1 MFLPDFLTFEPF
13 NQLRRD
19 MGAEE
24 LGDFTFFDPKRHATG
39 LERLSLCR
47 EGLEIAAHE
56 LRVLNDFTLAYKD
69 CRVLLLP
76 CWDEAP
82 PNEKPNANSGVYH
95 LADCP
100 VVIDLMNVDSTP
112 LNGSLWRV
120 HCNGEVMA
128 AGSRVCRQCLQRLRY
143 RDFDGV
149 RQRHREYSERVEQA
163 FDLNDFFK
171 QYPSYPLGETEPAA
185 VF

>member
-24 LGDFTFFDPKRHATG
+24 LGDFTFFDPKRHVTG
-39 LERLSLCR
+39 LERLSLCG
-47 EGLEIAAHE
+47 EGLEVALHE

-69 CRVLLLP
+69 CRVQLSP
-76 CWDEAP
+76 CVDETP
-82 PNEKPNANSGVYH
+82 PSERETAVSGVYH

-100 VVIDLMNVDSTP
+100 TVIDLRSQEPTL
-112 LNGSLWRV
+112 LNGGLWRV
-120 HCNGEVMA
+120 RCNGEVSV
-128 AGSRVCRQCLQRLRY
+128 AGNRVCRQCLQRLRY
-143 RDFDGV
+143 QDFDGV

-171 QYPSYPLGETEPAA
+171 HYPAYPLDETEPAA